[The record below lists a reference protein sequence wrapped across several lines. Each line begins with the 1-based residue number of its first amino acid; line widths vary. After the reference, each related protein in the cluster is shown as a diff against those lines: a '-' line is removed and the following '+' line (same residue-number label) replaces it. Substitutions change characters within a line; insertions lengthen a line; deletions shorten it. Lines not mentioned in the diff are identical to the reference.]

1 MLFLQTNFKDLFIIE
16 PTIKGD
22 ERGWFMRTYSEDL
35 FQKNIPFFDSKWVQM
50 NHSFSKTRG
59 TFRGLHFQKAPYIET
74 KLIRCISGK
83 VIDYVVDIRKDSNTY
98 LKTFNIELSSENKKM
113 LLVPKGFAHG
123 FFTIE
128 DNTELIYLHDEFY
141 NPSFESG
148 INFNDPKIDITL
160 PFAPV
165 IVSERDLSHPY
176 LDKI

>member
-1 MLFLQTNFKDLFIIE
+1 
-16 PTIKGD
+16 
-22 ERGWFMRTYSEDL
+22 
-35 FQKNIPFFDSKWVQM
+35 
-50 NHSFSKTRG
+50 
-59 TFRGLHFQKAPYIET
+59 
-74 KLIRCISGK
+74 
-83 VIDYVVDIRKDSNTY
+83 
-98 LKTFNIELSSENKKM
+98 M

-148 INFNDPKIDITL
+148 INFNDPKIDIAF

-165 IVSERDLSHPY
+165 IVSERDLSQPY